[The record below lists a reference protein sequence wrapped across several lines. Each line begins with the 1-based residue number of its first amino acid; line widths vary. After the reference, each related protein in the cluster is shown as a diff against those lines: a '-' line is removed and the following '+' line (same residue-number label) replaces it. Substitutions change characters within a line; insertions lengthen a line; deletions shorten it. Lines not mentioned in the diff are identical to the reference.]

1 MHFPAN
7 PDRPK
12 RPPECDRLLL
22 RVREACEMTAT
33 PRSRGYE
40 YVRSGEWPSVRCGRA
55 IRIPRAGLDAWIA
68 HKLDESENQ

>member
-1 MHFPAN
+1 MQSTAL
-7 PDRPK
+7 PK
-12 RPPECDRLLL
+12 RSEAQPGCDRLLL